1 MQYTFM
7 DNIIDEKS
15 WININHNTTVGSTP
29 YEDYIS
35 NIQSVWKNIKKDG
48 SEMKVKKF
56 TWRTNKD
63 GEKSK
68 NDNGFMKTQ
77 NKNCRPNERVK
88 NKKINFNQEARE
100 EYIKII
106 IEQ

>member
-1 MQYTFM
+1 
-7 DNIIDEKS
+7 
-15 WININHNTTVGSTP
+15 
-29 YEDYIS
+29 
-35 NIQSVWKNIKKDG
+35 
-48 SEMKVKKF
+48 
-56 TWRTNKD
+56 
-63 GEKSK
+63 
-68 NDNGFMKTQ
+68 MKTQ